1 MKTSILSAL
10 FCLPFIIASPVGL
23 AHAEEENDSAAV
35 QQEREPVCRITV
47 RPRTETG
54 WYEPSAPETMTAC
67 RGITIPDPRGNHG
80 LRYPALFL
88 HPEKKVLVIAGSCV
102 PDTYI
107 YHPTERRLFI
117 VDYPCPSDGSIGWEI
132 WGGSYREGRKMGQ
145 TELGDQQIAFSHALI
160 EFFGSIYD
168 MEGKYVVSRY
178 IFGRPDQRMRAY
190 WALLRWYKRILPM
203 GVWGSL
209 ADFSDNLGPDQLPDN
224 QCYLDAEERPFGT
237 GLWLVS
243 NPSLDKFTDPSLY
256 EMPGTPEYIL
266 EYCRKKDE
274 TLRSSLFFQTD
285 FELCLRNSDGSIRD
299 TILKWEPEENELAQQ
314 VRSTYGCLTGAI
326 PQDDLLFFH
335 WTTAKEDQR
344 TLYAYYRTD
353 GTPVDTGVFRTRLS
367 KEQNGSSF
375 EERWRASSPEYLPQK
390 IGKFGVALLQFRQR
404 ENNRYSYIIIRPGC
418 NEVVEIQSPHLLA
431 FLPTLLHGGR
441 ELIAVACDEI
451 IGEKEVD
458 DEEEGNSSWED
469 SFIWT
474 GSYLY
479 HFTLPK
485 AWGEEE

>member
-23 AHAEEENDSAAV
+23 AHAEEENDSATV
-35 QQEREPVCRITV
+35 QQGQEPVCRITI

-54 WYEPSAPETMTAC
+54 WYKPSASETMTAC
-67 RGITIPDPRGNHG
+67 RGITIPDPRGHHG
-80 LRYPALFL
+80 LSYPALFL
-88 HPEKKVLVIAGSCV
+88 HPEKKVIVIQSSQSGSF
-102 PDTYI
+102 PETYI
-107 YHPTERRLFI
+107 YHPAEHRLVS
-117 VDYPCPSDGSIGWEI
+117 VDYPYLGRGEGDG
-132 WGGSYREGRKMGQ
+132 GGGGKMGQ
-145 TELGDQQIAFSHALI
+145 TESVGEYLSFSHALVFCGFDI
-160 EFFGSIYD
+160 CDF
-168 MEGKYVVSRY
+168 EGRFVADSCMLVH
-178 IFGRPDQRMRAY
+178 PDRRMRAY
-190 WALLRWYKRILPM
+190 QAMLRWYQRILPM
-203 GVWGSL
+203 GMWKELFELV
-209 ADFSDNLGPDQLPDN
+209 DIFGPCQYPDN
-224 QCYLDAEERPFGT
+224 QCYSDAEERPFGT

-256 EMPGTPEYIL
+256 EMPGTSEHIL

-274 TLRSSLFFQTD
+274 ALRSSLFFQTD

-299 TILKWEPEENELAQQ
+299 TLLKWEPAENELAQQ
-314 VRSTYGCLTGAI
+314 VRSTYGCLTGAT

-353 GTPVDTGVFRTRLS
+353 GTPVDTGDFRTHLS
-367 KEQNGSSF
+367 KEQNGHSF

-404 ENNRYSYIIIRPGC
+404 ENNLYSYIIIRPGC

-431 FLPTLLHGGR
+431 FLPTLLNGGR

-458 DEEEGNSSWED
+458 NEEEGSSSWED